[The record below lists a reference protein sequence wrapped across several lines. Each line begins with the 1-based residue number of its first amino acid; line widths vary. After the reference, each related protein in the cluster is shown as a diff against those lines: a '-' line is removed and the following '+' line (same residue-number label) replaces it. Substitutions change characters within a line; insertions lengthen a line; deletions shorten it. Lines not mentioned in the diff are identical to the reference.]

1 MLPKKLEQFRYEEAS
16 WIRTVDYLQQENIM
30 LKNRLAEI
38 MQYKVDENMLEQAEM
53 YQNIFLGKDAI
64 LAILRHDIKEVERLL
79 YAQKNG
85 EVDHTETRL
94 FKKQLKLRQDM
105 EKMENEFNRIKRQF
119 NGYLADTL

>member
-38 MQYKVDENMLEQAEM
+38 MQYEVDENMLEQAEM

-79 YAQKNG
+79 SSQKNG
-85 EVDHTETRL
+85 EAENTEARL
-94 FKKQLKLRQDM
+94 LKKQLKLRQDM

>member
-38 MQYKVDENMLEQAEM
+38 MQYEVDENMLEQAEM

-79 YAQKNG
+79 SSQKNG
-85 EVDHTETRL
+85 EAENTEARL
-94 FKKQLKLRQDM
+94 LKKQLKLRQDM

-119 NGYLADTL
+119 NGYLADSL